1 MEKKKAAAN
10 VLPIHEC
17 LKKKKKKSR
26 GRSQVHDQLNTM
38 DINDL
43 MHIPVI
49 TQLLYCAALHY
60 STVIMWFMVLF

>member
-1 MEKKKAAAN
+1 MEKKAAAN

-17 LKKKKKKSR
+17 LKKIISR

-60 STVIMWFMVLF
+60 LTVIMWFMILF

>member
-1 MEKKKAAAN
+1 MEKKAAAN

-26 GRSQVHDQLNTM
+26 GRSQVPDQLNTM
-38 DINDL
+38 DIIDL

-49 TQLLYCAALHY
+49 TRLLYCAALHY
-60 STVIMWFMVLF
+60 LTVIMWFMVLF